1 MTALGYRKPRST
13 TEEMEQARV
22 KKYKR
27 QCAYQKENT
36 EILKER
42 RLQQRINNPVKFILN
57 NKRRQCKA
65 LGVEFSLDESD
76 VSPLPTVC
84 PVLGIVL
91 NYVVTSGRPEDNSPS
106 IDRFDNDL
114 GYVHGNVRVISNRAN
129 RLKSDGTKEEHLKIA
144 EYMKGDNA

>member
-106 IDRFDNDL
+106 IDRLNNNL

>member
-91 NYVVTSGRPEDNSPS
+91 NYVVTSGKPEDNSPS
-106 IDRFDNDL
+106 IDRLNNNL
-114 GYVHGNVRVISNRAN
+114 GYVHSNVRVISNRAN
-129 RLKSDGTKEEHLKIA
+129 RFKSNATVEELLKVVA
-144 EYMKGDNA
+144 YMKGENA

>member
-91 NYVVTSGRPEDNSPS
+91 NYAVTSGRPEDNSPS
-106 IDRFDNDL
+106 IDRLDNSK

-129 RLKSDGTKEEHLKIA
+129 RLKGDGTIEEHLKVIV
-144 EYMKGDNA
+144 YMKGENA